1 MKKRILLITFILII
15 LLTSLITLYILNK
28 KYNEQNAISKLKL
41 DIIDDNIINEDVI
54 LESYT
59 DENNIENK
67 EQETIIQNDNNKNNV
82 KETSQNQE
90 NVTESSKKAENKTDN
105 SLKNN
110 TTSQQK
116 INELTVESA
125 GEYDIKNGG
134 SATYSNWVEVPKD
147 WLDF

>member
-67 EQETIIQNDNNKNNV
+67 KQ
-82 KETSQNQE
+82 
-90 NVTESSKKAENKTDN
+90 
-105 SLKNN
+105 
-110 TTSQQK
+110 
-116 INELTVESA
+116 
-125 GEYDIKNGG
+125 
-134 SATYSNWVEVPKD
+134 
-147 WLDF
+147 